1 MMRRFVTLF
10 LFPLFVLLGAAPALR
25 AQYYS
30 INIDLKTAAAMQA
43 AYSAGAAGEA
53 FYNEQVKSILEHYRG
68 AETAAAG
75 IFSSEYL
82 RRRALTDLGIWESA
96 TENWYY
102 RRIYNMVAARI
113 MPKVWTVAGM
123 MLRSPHNALYWGSYL
138 VKVCDETKA
147 LCMQFE
153 SVVTNSTLSFGDVVF
168 LQIKEEIAEIFRLSG
183 LGGIDFKAVLDG
195 FADIG
200 DSLTKEDLKEDLD
213 RLYSKGTAILSAGVG
228 NLSESILQ
236 TSNFNDLFEGRIG
249 AAFDIVENYQALF
262 ESLKSD
268 AGGTLYALLGGD
280 AAVADLFDVSGYNI
294 TEWADDYARELMG
307 QYYRQR
313 WYIKGP
319 SGVVYEEVFDSFS
332 MDLTTFMARMNAKLS
347 AYNDNEEGAN
357 YTLES
362 EGKNY
367 YQTTDTQRIHGVEAA
382 AISVTCS
389 GGAKLSEG
397 STRYKCG
404 TCGATL
410 SAHTK
415 ECSMRT
421 SVTDG
426 STDTSEL
433 ESMKAEAQA
442 QVDALTSEI
451 LALQQRNAELL
462 RQISEASI
470 EEAAVLR
477 QEYNANKDRIEELQ
491 VQLRAAQERL
501 KDIETALDD
510 AYSGEEVSTDDYHRI
525 PAIMAELQEAF
536 GLVWQGAGSWSGYTF
551 TRKATMSSLRGTVTF
566 KAKLS
571 IARKPRYFL
580 GIKILRAI
588 VQIDWS
594 LTAEYSDTHVAAV
607 VKLDPTMDDREKAD
621 IVNAK
626 ITEIARQ
633 YPDCTVSVEY
643 MRSSPIQ
650 EDRTEDQWHLLWSSD
665 RLEIA
670 REVDT
675 RLTKIYADLV
685 SLEKM
690 MSYRYGIID
699 VLKDI
704 APYVNADEGRRMTIV
719 EQCRQRW
726 IRNAYLRDDDEE
738 EEEEQP

>member
-1 MMRRFVTLF
+1 MVILVF
-10 LFPLFVLLGAAPALR
+10 LGVPATLR

-53 FYNEQVKSILEHYRG
+53 FYNEQVKSILEHYKG
-68 AETAAAG
+68 AETAAAT
-75 IFSSEYL
+75 IFSNEYL
-82 RRRALTDLGIWESA
+82 RRRALTDLGLWESA

-102 RRIYNMVAARI
+102 RRIYNLVAARI

-123 MLRSPHNALYWGSYL
+123 MLRNPQNALYWGSYL

-168 LQIKEEIAEIFRLSG
+168 LQIREEIAEVFRLSG
-183 LGGIDFKAVLDG
+183 IGGVDFKAVLDG

-213 RLYSKGTAILSAGVG
+213 QLYRKGTAILSAGAG
-228 NLSESILQ
+228 NLAESILQ

-249 AAFDIVENYQALF
+249 AAFDIVENYQNLF
-262 ESLKSD
+262 ESLKND

-294 TEWADDYARELMG
+294 TEWADDYARELVG

-313 WYIKGP
+313 WYIRGQ
-319 SGVVYEEVFDSFS
+319 GGIVYEEVFDSFS
-332 MDLTTFMARMNAKLS
+332 MDLATFMARMNAKLS
-347 AYNDNEEGAN
+347 AFNDNEEGAY

-362 EGKNY
+362 DAKNY
-367 YQTTDTQRIHGVEAA
+367 YQTTDKQRIHGVEAA

-389 GGAKLSEG
+389 GGATLSEG

-421 SVTDG
+421 SVT
-426 STDTSEL
+426 SEL
-433 ESMKAEAQA
+433 ESMKADAQA
-442 QVDALTSEI
+442 QIDALTSEI

-491 VQLRAAQERL
+491 AQLRAAQERL

-551 TRKATMSSLRGTVTF
+551 TRKATMSSLRGQVTF

-594 LTAEYSDTHVAAV
+594 LSAEYSDTHVAAV
-607 VKLDPTMDDREKAD
+607 VKLNPEMSDSEKAD

-626 ITEIARQ
+626 IAEVAREN
-633 YPDCTVSVEY
+633 PNCTVSVEY
-643 MRSSPIQ
+643 MRSDPIQ
-650 EDRTEDQWHLLWSSD
+650 EDTTEDKWHLLWSSD

-719 EQCRQRW
+719 EECRKRW
-726 IRNAYLRDDDEE
+726 IRNAYLRDEDDEE
-738 EEEEQP
+738 TDEP

>member
-1 MMRRFVTLF
+1 MRRV
-10 LFPLFVLLGAAPALR
+10 FVLVLCCISFSLTVATTLR

-30 INIDLKTAAAMQA
+30 VNIDLKTAAAMQA
-43 AYSAGAAGEA
+43 AYSSGAAGEA
-53 FYNEQVKSILEHYRG
+53 FYSEQVKSILEHYRG

-96 TENWYY
+96 TENMYY

-123 MLRSPHNALYWGSYL
+123 MLRSPHNALYWCPYL
-138 VKVCDETKA
+138 MKVCDETKA

-153 SVVTNSTLSFGDVVF
+153 SVVTNSTLTFGDVVF
-168 LQIKEEIAEIFRLSG
+168 LQIKEEIAEIFRLST

-200 DSLTKEDLKEDLD
+200 DNLTKEDLKEDLD
-213 RLYSKGTAILSAGVG
+213 QLYRKGTSILSAGVG
-228 NLSESILQ
+228 NLAESILQ

-249 AAFDIVENYQALF
+249 AAFEIVENYQTLF
-262 ESLKSD
+262 EGLKNNVG
-268 AGGTLYALLGGD
+268 ATLYGILDGD

-319 SGVVYEEVFDSFS
+319 GGTVYEEVFDSYS
-332 MDLTTFMARMNAKLS
+332 MELYAFMARMNAKLS
-347 AYNDNEEGAN
+347 SFNDNEEGAY

-362 EGKNY
+362 EAKNY
-367 YQTTDTQRIHGVEAA
+367 YQTTDMQRIHGVEAA

-397 STRYKCG
+397 STQYKCS
-404 TCGATL
+404 TCGKTL

-415 ECSMRT
+415 ECAMRS
-421 SVTDG
+421 SVVDG
-426 STDTSEL
+426 SLDTSEL
-433 ESMKAEAQA
+433 ESMKADAQA
-442 QVDALTSEI
+442 EVDALSAQI
-451 LALQQRNAELL
+451 LSLQQRNAELL

-491 VQLRAAQERL
+491 AQLRAAQEKL
-501 KDIETALDD
+501 KDIEAALED
-510 AYSGEEVSTDDYHRI
+510 AYSGDDVATDDYHRI
-525 PAIMAELQEAF
+525 PAIMAELQAAF
-536 GLVWQGAGSWSGYTF
+536 GLVWQGEGSWSGYTF
-551 TRKATMSSLRGTVTF
+551 TRKATMSSLRGNVTF
-566 KAKLS
+566 RAKLS
-571 IARKPRYFL
+571 IARKPKYFL

-588 VQIDWS
+588 VRIDWS
-594 LTAEYSDTHVAAV
+594 LEAEYSDTHVAAV
-607 VKLDPTMDDREKAD
+607 VKLDPSMGDREKAD

-626 ITEIARQ
+626 VSEIARQ

-650 EDRTEDQWHLLWSSD
+650 EDQTEDQWHLLWSSD

-690 MSYRYGIID
+690 MSYKYGIID
-699 VLKDI
+699 ILKDI

-719 EQCRQRW
+719 EECRNRW
-726 IRNAYLRDDDEE
+726 IRNAYLRDDEE

>member
-1 MMRRFVTLF
+1 MMRRFLIHF
-10 LFPLFVLLGAAPALR
+10 IFPLFVFLGVATTLR

-53 FYNEQVKSILEHYRG
+53 LYYEQVKSILEHYRG

-82 RRRALTDLGIWESA
+82 KRRALTDLGIWESSA
-96 TENWYY
+96 ENWYY

-138 VKVCDETKA
+138 MKVCDETKA

-153 SVVTNSTLSFGDVVF
+153 SVVTNSTLSFDDVIF
-168 LQIKEEIAEIFRLSG
+168 LQMKEEIAEVFRLST
-183 LGGIDFKAVLDG
+183 LGGVDFKGLLDR
-195 FADIG
+195 FADAG
-200 DSLTKEDLKEDLD
+200 DGITKEDLKEDLD
-213 RLYSKGTAILSAGVG
+213 RLYQKGVSIVSAGAG
-228 NLSESILQ
+228 NLVESILQ
-236 TSNFNDLFEGRIG
+236 TSNFNELFEGNIG
-249 AAFDIVENYQALF
+249 AAFTIVENYQTLF
-262 ESLKSD
+262 ENLKGNTG
-268 AGGTLYALLGGD
+268 AALLELLGGE
-280 AAVADLFDVSGYNI
+280 ASVASLFDLSGYNI
-294 TEWADDYARELMG
+294 SDWADDYARELAG

-313 WYIKGP
+313 WYVKGP
-319 SGVVYEEVFDSFS
+319 SGVVYEEVFDSYS
-332 MDLTTFMARMNAKLS
+332 MDLAAFTARMNASLS
-347 AYNDNEEGAN
+347 AYNDNEDGIV
-357 YTLES
+357 YTLGS
-362 EGKNY
+362 DGKNY
-367 YQTTDTQRIHGVEAA
+367 YQTTDAQRIHGVEAA

-389 GGAKLSEG
+389 GGATLSEG
-397 STRYKCG
+397 STQYKCG
-404 TCGATL
+404 TCGKTL

-415 ECSMRT
+415 ECAMRS

-426 STDTSEL
+426 SADLSEL
-433 ESMKAEAQA
+433 EAMKADTQS
-442 QVDALTSEI
+442 QIDALNSEI

-470 EEAAVLR
+470 EDAAALR
-477 QEYNANKDRIEELQ
+477 AEYNANKDRIEELQ
-491 VQLRAAQERL
+491 IKLRAARDKL

-510 AYSGEEVSTDDYHRI
+510 AHSGEDVSTDDYHRI
-525 PAIMAELQEAF
+525 PAIMSELQAAF
-536 GLVWQGAGSWSGYTF
+536 GLVWQGSGSWSGYTF
-551 TRKATMSSLRGTVTF
+551 TRKATMSSLRGQVTF

-571 IARKPRYFL
+571 IARKPKYFL

-588 VQIDWS
+588 VRIDWS

-607 VKLDPTMDDREKAD
+607 VKLDPSMGDSEKAD
-621 IVNAK
+621 IVNERVS
-626 ITEIARQ
+626 EIARQ
-633 YPDCTVSVEY
+633 YPSCSVSVEY
-643 MRSSPIQ
+643 MRSDPIQ
-650 EDRTEDQWHLLWSSD
+650 EDTTDDRWHLLWSSD

-690 MSYRYGIID
+690 MSYKYGIID
-699 VLKDI
+699 ILKDI
-704 APYVNADEGRRMTIV
+704 APYVNADEGRKMTIV

-726 IRNAYLRDDDEE
+726 IRQAYLRDDDDEE
-738 EEEEQP
+738 EEDRL

>member
-1 MMRRFVTLF
+1 MMRRSIRFIILSF
-10 LFPLFVLLGAAPALR
+10 AVLLGAAPALR

-53 FYNEQVKSILEHYRG
+53 FYNEQLKSILEHYRG
-68 AETAAAG
+68 AETAAAT

-102 RRIYNMVAARI
+102 RRIYNLVAARI
-113 MPKVWTVAGM
+113 MPKVWTVAGL

-168 LQIKEEIAEIFRLSG
+168 LQIKEEIAEVFRLSG

-200 DSLTKEDLKEDLD
+200 SDLTKEDLKEDLD
-213 RLYSKGTAILSAGVG
+213 RLYSKGTAILSAGAG
-228 NLSESILQ
+228 NLAESILQ

-249 AAFDIVENYQALF
+249 AAFDIVENYQALL
-262 ESLKSD
+262 EGLKD
-268 AGGTLYALLGGD
+268 NAGATLYGILGGD

-294 TEWADDYARELMG
+294 TEWADDYARELVG

-313 WYIKGP
+313 WYIKGQ
-319 SGVVYEEVFDSFS
+319 GGIVYEEVFDSFS
-332 MDLTTFMARMNAKLS
+332 MDLATFMARMNVRLS
-347 AYNDNEEGAN
+347 SFNNNEEGAY

-362 EGKNY
+362 DAKNY
-367 YQTTDTQRIHGVEAA
+367 YQTTDKQRIHGVEAA

-389 GGAKLSEG
+389 GGATLSEG

-433 ESMKAEAQA
+433 ESMKADAQA
-442 QVDALTSEI
+442 QIDNLTSQI

-470 EEAAVLR
+470 EDAAVLR

-491 VQLRAAQERL
+491 AQLRAAQERL

-536 GLVWQGAGSWSGYTF
+536 GLVWQGAGSWSGQ
-551 TRKATMSSLRGTVTF
+551 VTF

-594 LTAEYSDTHVAAV
+594 LSAEYSDTHVAAV
-607 VKLDPTMDDREKAD
+607 VKLDPEMSDSEKAD

-626 ITEIARQ
+626 IAEVAREN
-633 YPDCTVSVEY
+633 PNCTVSVEY
-643 MRSSPIQ
+643 MRSDPIQ
-650 EDRTEDQWHLLWSSD
+650 EDQTEDKWHLLWSSD

-719 EQCRQRW
+719 EECRKRW
-726 IRNAYLRDDDEE
+726 IKNAYLRDDDDEE
-738 EEEEQP
+738 TDEP

>member
-1 MMRRFVTLF
+1 MVIL
-10 LFPLFVLLGAAPALR
+10 VLLGVPATLR

-53 FYNEQVKSILEHYRG
+53 FYNEQLKSILEHYRG

-113 MPKVWTVAGM
+113 MPKVWTVAGL

-168 LQIKEEIAEIFRLSG
+168 LQIREEIAEVFRLSG
-183 LGGIDFKAVLDG
+183 IGGIDFKAVLDG

-200 DSLTKEDLKEDLD
+200 SDLTKEDLKEDLD
-213 RLYSKGTAILSAGVG
+213 QLYRKGTAILSAGVG
-228 NLSESILQ
+228 NLGEALLQ

-249 AAFDIVENYQALF
+249 AAFDIVENYQNLF
-262 ESLKSD
+262 ESLKND

-294 TEWADDYARELMG
+294 TEWADDYARELVG

-313 WYIKGP
+313 WYIKGS
-319 SGVVYEEVFDSFS
+319 SGIVYEEVFDSFS
-332 MDLTTFMARMNAKLS
+332 MDLATFMARMNARLS
-347 AYNDNEEGAN
+347 SYNDNEEGAW

-362 EGKNY
+362 DAKNY
-367 YQTTDTQRIHGVEAA
+367 YQTTDKQRIHGVEAA

-389 GGAKLSEG
+389 GGATLSEG

-410 SAHTK
+410 SAYTK

-433 ESMKAEAQA
+433 ESMKADAQA
-442 QVDALTSEI
+442 QIDALTSEI

-470 EEAAVLR
+470 EDAAVLR

-491 VQLRAAQERL
+491 AQLRAVQERL

-551 TRKATMSSLRGTVTF
+551 TRKATMSSLRGQVTF

-594 LTAEYSDTHVAAV
+594 LSAEYSDTHVAAV
-607 VKLDPTMDDREKAD
+607 VKLDPEMIDSEKAD

-626 ITEIARQ
+626 IAEVAREN
-633 YPDCTVSVEY
+633 PNCTVSVEY
-643 MRSSPIQ
+643 MRSDPIQ
-650 EDRTEDQWHLLWSSD
+650 EDTTEDQWHLLWSSD

-719 EQCRQRW
+719 EECRKRW
-726 IRNAYLRDDDEE
+726 IRNAYLRDDDDEE
-738 EEEEQP
+738 TDEP

>member
-1 MMRRFVTLF
+1 MMRRSIRFIIVSF
-10 LFPLFVLLGAAPALR
+10 AVLLGAAPALR

-53 FYNEQVKSILEHYRG
+53 FYNEQLKSILEHYRG
-68 AETAAAG
+68 AETAAAT

-113 MPKVWTVAGM
+113 MPKVWTVAGL

-168 LQIKEEIAEIFRLSG
+168 LQIKEEIAEVFRLSG

-200 DSLTKEDLKEDLD
+200 SDLTKEDLKEDLD
-213 RLYSKGTAILSAGVG
+213 RLYSKGTAILSAGAG
-228 NLSESILQ
+228 NLAESILQ

-249 AAFDIVENYQALF
+249 AAFDIVENYQNLF
-262 ESLKSD
+262 ESLKND

-294 TEWADDYARELMG
+294 TEWADDYARELVG

-313 WYIKGP
+313 WYIKGS
-319 SGVVYEEVFDSFS
+319 SGIVYEEVFDSYS
-332 MDLTTFMARMNAKLS
+332 MDLATFMARMNVKLS
-347 AYNDNEEGAN
+347 SFNDNEEGAW

-362 EGKNY
+362 DAKNY
-367 YQTTDTQRIHGVEAA
+367 YQTTDMQRIHGVEAA

-389 GGAKLSEG
+389 GGATLSDG
-397 STRYKCG
+397 STQYKCS
-404 TCGATL
+404 TCGKTL

-415 ECSMRT
+415 ECAMRS

-426 STDTSEL
+426 SLDTSEL

-442 QVDALTSEI
+442 EVDALNAQI
-451 LALQQRNAELL
+451 LSLQQRNAELL

-477 QEYNANKDRIEELQ
+477 QEYNANKDKIETLQ
-491 VQLRAAQERL
+491 AQLRAAQERL
-501 KDIETALDD
+501 KDIETALED
-510 AYSGEEVSTDDYHRI
+510 AYSGDDVSTDDYHRI
-525 PAIMAELQEAF
+525 PAIMAELQAAF
-536 GLVWQGAGSWSGYTF
+536 GLVWQGEGSWSGYTF
-551 TRKATMSSLRGTVTF
+551 TRKATMSSLRGNVTF

-571 IARKPRYFL
+571 IARKPKYFL

-588 VQIDWS
+588 VRIDWE

-607 VKLDPTMDDREKAD
+607 VKLDPEMDDREKAD

-626 ITEIARQ
+626 VSEIARQ
-633 YPDCTVSVEY
+633 YPDCSVSVEY
-643 MRSSPIQ
+643 MRSSPVQ
-650 EDRTEDQWHLLWSSD
+650 EDQTEDKWHLLWSSD

-690 MSYRYGIID
+690 MSYKYGIID
-699 VLKDI
+699 ILKDI
-704 APYVNADEGRRMTIV
+704 APYVNADTGRKMTIV
-719 EQCRQRW
+719 EECRNRW
-726 IRNAYLRDDDEE
+726 IRNARLRDEE
-738 EEEEQP
+738 DEEQP

>member
-1 MMRRFVTLF
+1 MIRRLTIRF
-10 LFPLFVLLGAAPALR
+10 LFPLFVLLGAATTSR

-53 FYNEQVKSILEHYRG
+53 LYNEQLKSILEHYRG

-123 MLRSPHNALYWGSYL
+123 MLKSPHNALYWGSYL
-138 VKVCDETKA
+138 LKVCDETKA

-168 LQIKEEIAEIFRLSG
+168 LQIKEEIAEVFRLSG

-200 DSLTKEDLKEDLD
+200 DNVTKEDLKEDLD
-213 RLYSKGTAILSAGVG
+213 QLYRKGTAILSAGAG
-228 NLSESILQ
+228 NLVESILQ
-236 TSNFNDLFEGRIG
+236 TSNFNELFEGRIG
-249 AAFDIVENYQALF
+249 AAFDIVENYQNLF
-262 ESLKSD
+262 ESLKND

-280 AAVADLFDVSGYNI
+280 AAVADLFEVSGYNI

-319 SGVVYEEVFDSFS
+319 SGTVYEEVFDSFS
-332 MDLTTFMARMNAKLS
+332 MELNTFMARMNARLQ
-347 AYNDNEEGAN
+347 AYNENEEGKA

-362 EGKNY
+362 DAKNY
-367 YQTTDTQRIHGVEAA
+367 YQTTDAQRIHGVEAA

-389 GGAKLSEG
+389 GGATLSEG

-415 ECSMRT
+415 ECAMRS

-426 STDTSEL
+426 SADTSEL
-433 ESMKAEAQA
+433 ESMKADAQGEI
-442 QVDALTSEI
+442 DALSSQI
-451 LALQQRNAELL
+451 LSLQQRNAELL

-491 VQLRAAQERL
+491 VKLRAAQEKL
-501 KDIETALDD
+501 KDIETALSD

-525 PAIMAELQEAF
+525 PAIMAELQASF
-536 GLVWQGAGSWSGYTF
+536 GLVWQGEGSWSGYTY
-551 TRKATMSSLRGTVTF
+551 TRKATMSSLRGNVTF
-566 KAKLS
+566 KARLS

-594 LTAEYSDTHVAAV
+594 LEAEFSDTHVAAV
-607 VKLDPTMDDREKAD
+607 VKLDPSASDSEKAAT
-621 IVNAK
+621 VNAK
-626 ITEIARQ
+626 VSEVARQ

-650 EDRTEDQWHLLWSSD
+650 EDATEDKWHLLWSSD
-665 RLEIA
+665 RLAIA

-704 APYVNADEGRRMTIV
+704 APYVNADEGRKMTIV

-726 IRNAYLRDDDEE
+726 IRSAYLRDEDEE
-738 EEEEQP
+738 ENEP

>member
-1 MMRRFVTLF
+1 MMRRSIRFIILSF
-10 LFPLFVLLGAAPALR
+10 AVLLGAAPALR

-53 FYNEQVKSILEHYRG
+53 FYNEQLKSILEHYRG
-68 AETAAAG
+68 AETAAAT

-113 MPKVWTVAGM
+113 MPKVWTVAGL

-168 LQIKEEIAEIFRLSG
+168 LQIKEEIAEVFRLSG
-183 LGGIDFKAVLDG
+183 IGGIDFKAVLDG

-200 DSLTKEDLKEDLD
+200 SDLTKEDLKEDLD
-213 RLYSKGTAILSAGVG
+213 QLYRKGTAILSAGVG
-228 NLSESILQ
+228 NLGEALLQ

-249 AAFDIVENYQALF
+249 AAFDIVENYQSLF
-262 ESLKSD
+262 EGLKND

-294 TEWADDYARELMG
+294 TEWADDYARELVG

-313 WYIKGP
+313 WYIKGQ
-319 SGVVYEEVFDSFS
+319 GGIVYEEVFDSYS
-332 MDLTTFMARMNAKLS
+332 MDLATFMARMNVKLS
-347 AYNDNEEGAN
+347 SYNDNEEGEY

-362 EGKNY
+362 DAKNY
-367 YQTTDTQRIHGVEAA
+367 YQTTDMQRIHGVEAA

-389 GGAKLSEG
+389 GGATLSEG

-433 ESMKAEAQA
+433 ESMKADAQA
-442 QVDALTSEI
+442 QIDALTSEI

-470 EEAAVLR
+470 EDAAVLR

-491 VQLRAAQERL
+491 AQLRAAQERL

-551 TRKATMSSLRGTVTF
+551 TRKATMSSLRGQVTF

-594 LTAEYSDTHVAAV
+594 LSAEYSDTHVAAV
-607 VKLDPTMDDREKAD
+607 VKLDPEMSDSEKAD

-626 ITEIARQ
+626 IAEVAREN
-633 YPDCTVSVEY
+633 PNCTVSVEY
-643 MRSSPIQ
+643 MRSDPIQ
-650 EDRTEDQWHLLWSSD
+650 EDTTEDQWHLLWSSD

-719 EQCRQRW
+719 EECRKRW
-726 IRNAYLRDDDEE
+726 IKNAYLRDDDDEE
-738 EEEEQP
+738 TDEP

>member
-1 MMRRFVTLF
+1 MHAVRVRSDQQHA
-10 LFPLFVLLGAAPALR
+10 VLR
-25 AQYYS
+25 
-30 INIDLKTAAAMQA
+30 
-43 AYSAGAAGEA
+43 
-53 FYNEQVKSILEHYRG
+53 
-68 AETAAAG
+68 
-75 IFSSEYL
+75 
-82 RRRALTDLGIWESA
+82 
-96 TENWYY
+96 
-102 RRIYNMVAARI
+102 
-113 MPKVWTVAGM
+113 
-123 MLRSPHNALYWGSYL
+123 
-138 VKVCDETKA
+138 
-147 LCMQFE
+147 
-153 SVVTNSTLSFGDVVF
+153 DVVF
-168 LQIKEEIAEIFRLSG
+168 LQIKEEIAEVFRLSG

-200 DSLTKEDLKEDLD
+200 SDLTKEDLKEDLD
-213 RLYSKGTAILSAGVG
+213 RLYSKGTAILSAGAG
-228 NLSESILQ
+228 NLAESILQ

-249 AAFDIVENYQALF
+249 AAFDIVENYQSLF
-262 ESLKSD
+262 EGLKND

-294 TEWADDYARELMG
+294 TEWADDYARELVG

-313 WYIKGP
+313 WYIKGS
-319 SGVVYEEVFDSFS
+319 SGIVYEEVFDSFS
-332 MDLTTFMARMNAKLS
+332 MDLATFMARMNAKLS
-347 AYNDNEEGAN
+347 SYNDNEEGAY

-362 EGKNY
+362 DAKNY
-367 YQTTDTQRIHGVEAA
+367 YQTTDKQRIHGVEAA

-389 GGAKLSEG
+389 GGATLSEG
-397 STRYKCG
+397 
-404 TCGATL
+404 
-410 SAHTK
+410 
-415 ECSMRT
+415 
-421 SVTDG
+421 DG

-433 ESMKAEAQA
+433 ESMKADA
-442 QVDALTSEI
+442 QVQIDNLTSQI

-470 EEAAVLR
+470 EDAAVLR

-491 VQLRAAQERL
+491 AQLRAAQERL

-536 GLVWQGAGSWSGYTF
+536 GLVWHAGSWSGYTF
-551 TRKATMSSLRGTVTF
+551 TRKATMSSLRGQVTF

-594 LTAEYSDTHVAAV
+594 LSAEYSDTHVAAV
-607 VKLDPTMDDREKAD
+607 VKLDPEMSDSEKAD

-626 ITEIARQ
+626 IAEVAREN
-633 YPDCTVSVEY
+633 PNCTVSVEY
-643 MRSSPIQ
+643 MRSDPIQ
-650 EDRTEDQWHLLWSSD
+650 EDTTEDKWHLLWSSD

-719 EQCRQRW
+719 EECRKRW
-726 IRNAYLRDDDEE
+726 IRNAYLRDEDVEETDE
-738 EEEEQP
+738 P

>member
-30 INIDLKTAAAMQA
+30 INIDLKTAAAMQV

-183 LGGIDFKAVLDG
+183 LEGIDFKAVLDG

-228 NLSESILQ
+228 NLAESILQ

-362 EGKNY
+362 DSKNY
-367 YQTTDTQRIHGVEAA
+367 YQTTDTQRINGVEAA

-389 GGAKLSEG
+389 GGATLSEG

-551 TRKATMSSLRGTVTF
+551 TRKASMSSLRGTVTF

-607 VKLDPTMDDREKAD
+607 VKLDPTMDDSEKAD

-626 ITEIARQ
+626 IAEIARQ

-704 APYVNADEGRRMTIV
+704 APYVNADEGRRLTIV

-726 IRNAYLRDDDEE
+726 IRNAYLRDDDDEQ
-738 EEEEQP
+738 EEEQP

>member
-1 MMRRFVTLF
+1 MMRGSILSF
-10 LFPLFVLLGAAPALR
+10 LFSFAVLLGAAPALR

-53 FYNEQVKSILEHYRG
+53 FYKEQITSILEHYRG

-102 RRIYNMVAARI
+102 RRIYNLVAARI

-123 MLRSPHNALYWGSYL
+123 MLRSPQNALYWGSYL

-168 LQIKEEIAEIFRLSG
+168 LQIKEEIAEVFRLSG

-200 DSLTKEDLKEDLD
+200 SDLTKEDLKEDLD
-213 RLYSKGTAILSAGVG
+213 RLYSKGTAILSAGAG
-228 NLSESILQ
+228 NLAESILQ

-249 AAFDIVENYQALF
+249 AAFDIVENYQNLY
-262 ESLKSD
+262 EGLKND

-294 TEWADDYARELMG
+294 AEWADDYARELVG

-313 WYIKGP
+313 WYIKGQ
-319 SGVVYEEVFDSFS
+319 GGIVYEEVFDSYS
-332 MDLTTFMARMNAKLS
+332 MDLATFMARMNVKLS
-347 AYNDNEEGAN
+347 SFNDNEDGAY

-362 EGKNY
+362 DAKNY
-367 YQTTDTQRIHGVEAA
+367 YQTTDMQRIHGVEAA

-389 GGAKLSEG
+389 GGATLSEG

-421 SVTDG
+421 SVIEG
-426 STDTSEL
+426 NVDTSEL
-433 ESMKAEAQA
+433 QSMLAQA
-442 QVDALTSEI
+442 RAEEDRLNSQILT
-451 LALQQRNAELL
+451 LQTRNAELL

-477 QEYNANKDRIEELQ
+477 DEYNQNRDKIEALQSELRQVQARIRDIEEALQ
-491 VQLRAAQERL
+491 ES
-501 KDIETALDD
+501 DNDD
-510 AYSGEEVSTDDYHRI
+510 DVPTDDYHRI
-525 PAIMAELQEAF
+525 PAIMAELQSAF
-536 GLVWQGAGSWSGYTF
+536 NLTWQDSGSWSGYTF
-551 TRKATMSSLRGTVTF
+551 RRKATMSGLRGTVTF
-566 KAKLS
+566 TAKLS
-571 IARKPRYFL
+571 IARKPKYFL

-588 VQIDWS
+588 VQIDWT
-594 LTAEYSDTHVAAV
+594 LETQYSDTHVAAL
-607 VKLDPTMDDREKAD
+607 VKLDPSLSDREKAD
-621 IVNAK
+621 LVNAK
-626 ITEIARQ
+626 IAEVARQ
-633 YPDCTVSVEY
+633 YPDCTVSTEY
-643 MRSSPIQ
+643 IKSDPVP
-650 EDRTEDQWHLLWSSD
+650 EDDTEDTYHLLWSSD
-665 RLEIA
+665 RLQIA
-670 REVDT
+670 REVES
-675 RLTKIYADLV
+675 RLTKIYSDLI

-690 MSYRYGIID
+690 MSYKYGIME
-699 VLKDI
+699 VLRDI
-704 APYVNADEGRRMTIV
+704 SPYVNADAGRKMTIA
-719 EQCRQRW
+719 EQCHRDWLQKAR
-726 IRNAYLRDDDEE
+726 LRDEDDEITDE
-738 EEEEQP
+738 P

>member
-1 MMRRFVTLF
+1 MMRRSIRFIIVSF
-10 LFPLFVLLGAAPALR
+10 AVLLGAAPALR

-53 FYNEQVKSILEHYRG
+53 FYNEQLKSILEHYRG
-68 AETAAAG
+68 AETAAATV
-75 IFSSEYL
+75 FSSEYL

-113 MPKVWTVAGM
+113 MPKVWTVAGL

-168 LQIKEEIAEIFRLSG
+168 LQIKEEIAEVFRLSG

-200 DSLTKEDLKEDLD
+200 SDLTKEDLKEDLA
-213 RLYSKGTAILSAGVG
+213 RLYSKGTAILSAGAG
-228 NLSESILQ
+228 NLAESILQ

-249 AAFDIVENYQALF
+249 AAFDIVENYQSLF
-262 ESLKSD
+262 EGLKND

-294 TEWADDYARELMG
+294 TEWADDYARELVG

-313 WYIKGP
+313 WYIKGS
-319 SGVVYEEVFDSFS
+319 SGIVYEEVFDSYS
-332 MDLTTFMARMNAKLS
+332 MDLATFMARMNVKLS
-347 AYNDNEEGAN
+347 SFNDNEEGAW

-362 EGKNY
+362 DAKNY
-367 YQTTDTQRIHGVEAA
+367 YQTTDMQRIHGVEAA

-389 GGAKLSEG
+389 GGATLSEG

-433 ESMKAEAQA
+433 ESMKADA
-442 QVDALTSEI
+442 QVQIDNLTSQI

-470 EEAAVLR
+470 EDAAVLR

-491 VQLRAAQERL
+491 AQLRAAQERL

-536 GLVWQGAGSWSGYTF
+536 GLVWQGEGSWSGYTF
-551 TRKATMSSLRGTVTF
+551 TRKATMSSLRGQVTF

-594 LTAEYSDTHVAAV
+594 LSAEYSDTHVAAV
-607 VKLDPTMDDREKAD
+607 VKLDPEMSDSEKAD

-626 ITEIARQ
+626 IAEVAREN
-633 YPDCTVSVEY
+633 PNCTVSVEY
-643 MRSSPIQ
+643 MRSDPIQ
-650 EDRTEDQWHLLWSSD
+650 EDQTEDQWHLLWSSD

-670 REVDT
+670 REIDT

-704 APYVNADEGRRMTIV
+704 APYVNADDGRRMTIV
-719 EQCRQRW
+719 EECRKRW
-726 IRNAYLRDDDEE
+726 IKNAYLRDDDDEE
-738 EEEEQP
+738 ETVEP

>member
-1 MMRRFVTLF
+1 MRRSLVRFISA
-10 LFPLFVLLGAAPALR
+10 VLLLGVAPTLR

-53 FYNEQVKSILEHYRG
+53 LYKEQITSILEHYRG

-102 RRIYNMVAARI
+102 RRIYNLVAARI

-123 MLRSPHNALYWGSYL
+123 MLRSPQNALYWGSYL
-138 VKVCDETKA
+138 LKVCDETKA

-153 SVVTNSTLSFGDVVF
+153 SVVTNCTLTFGDIVF
-168 LQIKEEIAEIFRLSG
+168 LQIKEEIAEVFRLSG

-200 DSLTKEDLKEDLD
+200 DNLTKEDLKEDLD
-213 RLYSKGTAILSAGVG
+213 RLYSKGAAILSAGAG
-228 NLSESILQ
+228 NLVESILQ

-262 ESLKSD
+262 EGLKNNT
-268 AGGTLYALLGGD
+268 GGTLYALLGGD

-294 TEWADDYARELMG
+294 AEWADDYARELMG

-313 WYIKGP
+313 WYIRGP
-319 SGVVYEEVFDSFS
+319 GGVVYEEVFDSYT
-332 MDLTTFMARMNAKLS
+332 MDMNTFMARMNARLS
-347 AYNDNEEGAN
+347 SFNDNEEGMY

-362 EGKNY
+362 DGKNY
-367 YQTTDTQRIHGVEAA
+367 YQTTDMQRIHGVEAA

-389 GGAKLSEG
+389 GGATLSEG
-397 STRYKCG
+397 STQYKCS
-404 TCGATL
+404 TCGKTL

-415 ECSMRT
+415 ECAMRS

-426 STDTSEL
+426 SLDTSEL
-433 ESMKAEAQA
+433 ESMKAEAQSE
-442 QVDALTSEI
+442 VDALTSQI

-491 VQLRAAQERL
+491 AQLRAAQDRL
-501 KDIETALDD
+501 KDIETALED
-510 AYSGEEVSTDDYHRI
+510 AYSGDDVTTDDYHRI
-525 PAIMAELQEAF
+525 PAIMSELQAAF
-536 GLVWQGAGSWSGYTF
+536 GLVWQGDGSWSGYTF
-551 TRKATMSSLRGTVTF
+551 TRKATMSSLRGQVTF

-571 IARKPRYFL
+571 IARQPKYFL

-588 VQIDWS
+588 VRIDWS

-607 VKLDPTMDDREKAD
+607 VKLDPSMDDREKAD

-626 ITEIARQ
+626 IAEVAREN
-633 YPDCTVSVEY
+633 PNCTVSVEY
-643 MRSSPIQ
+643 MRSAPVQ
-650 EDRTEDQWHLLWSSD
+650 EDTTDDKWHLLWSSD

-670 REVDT
+670 REVES
-675 RLTKIYADLV
+675 RLTKIYADLI

-690 MSYRYGIID
+690 MSYKYGIIE

-704 APYVNADEGRRMTIV
+704 SPYVNADAGRKMTIV
-719 EQCRQRW
+719 EECRNRW
-726 IRNAYLRDDDEE
+726 IRNAYLRDDDENDE
-738 EEEEQP
+738 P